1 MHLTPFHPTS
11 KEATNRREIIMAIAQ
26 EEYARKLTTA
36 DAAVSDIASGSNLA
50 FGIAAGQPPA
60 LLEAIAKRLRSADLE
75 DLKIY
80 YKLAMKHAAE
90 SVLADDVLHAVH
102 LHPLFLTEVDRRI
115 IKKQQEIGRKILSY
129 VPSYFY
135 QMPRLFSEFIKIDT
149 FVITVSPMDKAGYF
163 SLGTNNDYA
172 STVLR
177 TCRTAIVEVNKF
189 MPRVFG
195 ESLVHVSEVHKI
207 VENHVPLLETAS
219 RPPEPEDDVIG
230 KTVADLIPDEAT
242 IQFGIGGIPNAV
254 CRYLSGHKDLG
265 IHTELLTPGMAD
277 LIESRVVTGKGK
289 TLHRWKHVFTLALGD
304 RHLYDLMHDNPAM
317 ESYPASHVNNP
328 AIIAQNADMISV
340 NSALEIDLYGQVSA
354 ESIQWHEFSGTGG
367 ALDFMR
373 GAFDSPGGKSILAL
387 YSTAKNGTVSR
398 IVPRLTSL
406 VTDPRMD
413 TEYVVTEH
421 GAVNL
426 KGKSTKERALS
437 LIGIAHPNFRD
448 ELTRE
453 AEKVTLI

>member
-1 MHLTPFHPTS
+1 MDSPGH
-11 KEATNRREIIMAIAQ
+11 
-26 EEYARKLTTA
+26 EYQQRLTTA
-36 DAAVSDIASGSNLA
+36 DQAVIGIQSGSKIG
-50 FGIAAGQPPA
+50 FGIGVGQPPA
-60 LLEAIAKRLRSADLE
+60 LLAAIGRRLRSGELDDLS
-75 DLKIY
+75 IY

-102 LHPLFLTEVDRRI
+102 PFPLFLTDVDRRI
-115 IKKQQEIGRKILSY
+115 IKKQMELGKKILSY
-129 VPSYFY
+129 VPAYFY
-135 QMPRLFSEFIKIDT
+135 QMPRLFTEIILLDT
-149 FVITVSPMDKAGYF
+149 FVITVSPMDRAGYF

-172 STVLR
+172 STAIR
-177 TCRTAIVEVNKF
+177 SARRAIVEVNRN

-195 ESLVHVSEVHKI
+195 ESLVHVTEVNHI
-207 VENHVPLLETAS
+207 IENHVPLLESVS
-219 RPPEPEDDVIG
+219 RPPEPEDDAIG
-230 KTVADLIPDEAT
+230 KMVAEMIPDGAT

-254 CRYLSGHKDLG
+254 CRYLSDHKDLG
-265 IHTELLTPGMAD
+265 IHTELLTPGIGG
-277 LIESRVVTGKGK
+277 LIEAGVANGRKK

-304 RHLYDLMHDNPAM
+304 RRLYDLMDDNPAM
-317 ESYPASHVNNP
+317 ESYPASHVNHP
-328 AIIAQNADMISV
+328 AVIAQNGGMVSV

-354 ESIQWHEFSGTGG
+354 ESINWHEFSGTGG

-421 GAVNL
+421 GVANL
-426 KGKSTKERALS
+426 KGQSTRERALS
-437 LIGIAHPNFRD
+437 LINIAHPKF
-448 ELTRE
+448 RE
-453 AEKVTLI
+453 ALLKEAERVTLI